1 MADINVERKGPS
13 IWPWIIGLLVLAL
26 LIWALAELL
35 GDDDDIVEAPVPAVV
50 EPTAVAPPPPV
61 APVAAGC
68 PVISAPTTFMGQMVD
83 CGPVRVTEVVS
94 DRGFWVEDAGQR
106 IFVLLDEG
114 TQQNPNPNVG
124 DVQGQM
130 AEKPDINAGDMVQ
143 LTQATVRDASGMA
156 AVNGPVDAQAQ
167 QIIQSQPQFLHVMG
181 RNVMKM

>member
-35 GDDDDIVEAPVPAVV
+35 GDDDDDLVETPVPAMV
-50 EPTAVAPPPPV
+50 EPAPVLPAPV
-61 APVAAGC
+61 AAAGC
-68 PVISAPTTFMGQMVD
+68 PVIAAPMTYMGQMVD
-83 CGPVRVTEVVS
+83 CGPVRVTEVIS
-94 DRGFWVEDAGQR
+94 DRGFWIEDAGQR

-114 TQQNPNPNVG
+114 TQQNPDPSVG

-130 AEKPDINAGDMVQ
+130 AEKPDVNAGDMVQ
-143 LTQATVRDASGMA
+143 LTQATVRDAAGMS
-156 AVNGPVDAQAQ
+156 AVKGPVDAQAQ
-167 QIIQSQPQFLHVMG
+167 QVIQSQPHFLHVTG